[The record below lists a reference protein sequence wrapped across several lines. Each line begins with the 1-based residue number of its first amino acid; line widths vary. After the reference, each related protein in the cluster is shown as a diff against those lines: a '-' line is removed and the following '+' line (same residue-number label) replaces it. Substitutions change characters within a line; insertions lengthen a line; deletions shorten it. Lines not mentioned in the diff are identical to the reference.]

1 MLAARTCGEITGP
14 WRVLRP
20 VPSDPG
26 QTRDVR
32 RAAHQDDEGDAMRA
46 RAGRQG
52 RAAARTVLVRAT
64 AVALG
69 AGLLAGCAGTSGEEP
84 TTSPSPEPSATSPSA
99 SATPEPTAS
108 PSGSPVAGDTPTNG
122 PVAITAPTSGATVA
136 GPQVDVTGTG
146 TAFEGTLLW
155 EAVSVD
161 TGEVGAQDFTNAGAN
176 GEVGPFAFTA
186 TLPAGTWTLH
196 VWEPGMGEGDGAAA
210 RRNEATVTFTVS

>member
-1 MLAARTCGEITGP
+1 
-14 WRVLRP
+14 
-20 VPSDPG
+20 
-26 QTRDVR
+26 
-32 RAAHQDDEGDAMRA
+32 MRA

-52 RAAARTVLVRAT
+52 RAAALTVLGRTT
-64 AVALG
+64 AVVLG

-84 TTSPSPEPSATSPSA
+84 GASAGADPSTPTTSAPATP
-99 SATPEPTAS
+99 ATPEPTGS
-108 PSGSPVAGDTPTNG
+108 PSGSPAAGDTPTNG

-161 TGEVGAQDFTNAGAN
+161 TGEVGAQDFTTGGAN
-176 GEVGPFAFTA
+176 GEIGPFAFTA

-196 VWEPGMGEGDGAAA
+196 VWEPGMGEGDAAGS